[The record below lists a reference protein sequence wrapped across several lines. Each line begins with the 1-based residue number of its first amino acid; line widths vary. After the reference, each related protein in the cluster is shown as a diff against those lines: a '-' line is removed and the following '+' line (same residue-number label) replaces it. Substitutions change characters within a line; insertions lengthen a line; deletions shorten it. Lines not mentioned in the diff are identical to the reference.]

1 MNTITFNI
9 KLAGISVGI
18 DCLSYETREFCA
30 GYLTDEPCEF
40 SVTVSRG
47 DAKAEES
54 ADLAYRPSGHPL
66 DPVMYELSAV
76 QRKIAEQFPIYER
89 FLIHGAAITYK
100 NDAYLFCAPSGTGKS
115 THISLW
121 KKNLGKDVDIVNG
134 DKPFLSL
141 EQEKDKLSVYVH
153 GSPWGGKE
161 LWQKNRSAPLRAVC
175 FLSQNSKNQISRLSP
190 EQSIT
195 ALIKQLYIPRNTQS
209 AEKTLEFADRL
220 LKFIPFYHLRCDI
233 SEKAVKC
240 CFEELTKLKY
250 PNK

>member
-18 DCLSYETREFCA
+18 DCLSYETREFCT
-30 GYLTDEPCEF
+30 GYLTDEPREF
-40 SVTVSRG
+40 SVSITEKDIS
-47 DAKAEES
+47 AEKS
-54 ADLAYRPSGHPL
+54 ADISYRTKEQPL
-66 DPVMYELSAV
+66 SQLMYELSAV
-76 QRKIAEQFPIYER
+76 QRKIAEQFPIRER

-175 FLSQNSKNQISRLSP
+175 FLSQNSKNQIYRLRP

-195 ALIKQLYIPRNTQS
+195 ALIKQLYIPHNTQS

-220 LKFIPFYHLRCDI
+220 LKLIPFYHLRCDI
-233 SEKAVKC
+233 SENAVKC
-240 CFEELTKLKY
+240 CFEELTKLEY